1 MKSNLKIS
9 QNALIFLV
17 VLDNQDEE
25 DIWVTN

>member
-1 MKSNLKIS
+1 
-9 QNALIFLV
+9 V